1 MKIIRIFFER
11 NHEQILFESKKFGL
25 VGKIDGFVSKISS
38 LLGKLIWA
46 LVLYKLK
53 RCSERQA
60 RSLIREER

>member
-1 MKIIRIFFER
+1 
-11 NHEQILFESKKFGL
+11 L